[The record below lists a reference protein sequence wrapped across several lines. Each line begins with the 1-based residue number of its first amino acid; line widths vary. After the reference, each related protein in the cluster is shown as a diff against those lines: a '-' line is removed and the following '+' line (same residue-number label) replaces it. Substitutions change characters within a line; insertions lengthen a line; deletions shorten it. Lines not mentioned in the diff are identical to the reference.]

1 MSRLATIDDVMDMLS
16 VKQGKGYQIIRTLN
30 RELEDQ
36 GYMTVNGR
44 VPIDYLKER
53 FNLKDEDVRQ

>member
-16 VKQGKGYQIIRTLN
+16 VKQGKGYQIIRALN

>member
-1 MSRLATIDDVMDMLS
+1 MSRLATIDDVMDMLC
-16 VKQGKGYQIIRTLN
+16 VKQGKGYQIIRALN